1 VGQAIEEQTMSEAHP
16 TAMEPGES
24 HGGSPA
30 RLHPSARL
38 AAIVRPLHGGVY
50 EAHLRR
56 LKAERAAILDAS
68 VNSNPYGPPP
78 EVHEALTHALD
89 GAVLARYPD
98 PEATLL
104 LEVLAA
110 HLGMDV
116 ELLLAGNGSAE
127 IFWSLAL
134 AYLDPG
140 DEALV
145 VGPAFGE
152 YVVASQVAGAR
163 VRAAR
168 PPERPELG
176 WEREAL
182 LAAVRAAGRPK
193 LIWLANPANPTGQYL
208 PRETI
213 EALLASF
220 AGLLVLD
227 EAYIG
232 FVADAWNSLSLTIS
246 RRVALVRSLTKDY
259 ALAGLR
265 LGYVV
270 AHPDMLASLRRVRVP
285 WSVNALAQVAGCAAL
300 QSGSFLAESRQ
311 RLLEDGSALRRALTS
326 AGWACAPTET
336 HFFLAEA
343 PPAWPSAAAAQE
355 ALLRR
360 GLMVRDCA
368 SFGLP
373 RHIRVATR
381 RPEENQ
387 RIVRLVAAIAPTT
400 LDAAAAEAAEEGR

>member
-1 VGQAIEEQTMSEAHP
+1 MSEART
-16 TAMEPGES
+16 TATGPGEG

-30 RLHPSARL
+30 WPHPSARL
-38 AAIVRPLHGGVY
+38 AAIVRPPHGGVY

-78 EVHEALTHALD
+78 EVRRALAQALD
-89 GAVLARYPD
+89 GSVLASYPD
-98 PEATLL
+98 PEATRLR
-104 LEVLAA
+104 EALAA
-110 HLGMDV
+110 HLGVDV

-127 IFWSLAL
+127 LFWSLAL
-134 AYLDPG
+134 AYLDPS

-145 VGPAFGE
+145 IGPAFGE

-163 VRAAR
+163 VRTVR

-182 LAAVRAAGRPK
+182 FAAVRAAGRPK

-208 PRETI
+208 PWETI

-232 FVADAWNSLSLTIS
+232 LVADAWNSLSLAAS
-246 RRVALVRSLTKDY
+246 GRVALVRSLTKDY

-270 AHPDMLASLRRVRVP
+270 AHPDLIASLRRVRIP

-300 QSGSFLAESRQ
+300 RSGAFLAESRQ
-311 RLLEDGSALRRALTS
+311 RLLEGGRALRRALTS
-326 AGWACAPTET
+326 AGWTCAPTET
-336 HFFLAEA
+336 HFFVAEV
-343 PPAWPSAAAAQE
+343 PPAWPSAEAAQE
-355 ALLRR
+355 ALLRC

-373 RHIRVATR
+373 RHIRIATR

-387 RIVRLVAAIAPTT
+387 RIARLVAAIAPDAPTT
-400 LDAAAAEAAEEGR
+400 ATAAVAEEGR